1 MTDLQVFSAT
11 AMTVVLFAAAW
22 AKLRAP
28 DRFARALRSYEVIPQ
43 RTIPVL
49 VVAVPV
55 AELVFATLQWIDSLQ
70 PIVGIALVLMLVA
83 FTVLLLRS
91 LAAGKDA
98 DCGCFGSAVPEKVS
112 WFSVL
117 RNIVLIGLALVGA
130 LAAGG
135 SPGAGAVAAG
145 VTGLGVGVII
155 LVADQGV
162 VLISGP
168 RS

>member
-28 DRFARALRSYEVIPQ
+28 HRFERALRSYEVIPQ
-43 RTIPVL
+43 RALPIL

-55 AELVFATLQWIDSLQ
+55 TELVFATLQWVDPLQ
-70 PIVGIALVLMLVA
+70 PIVGIGLALMLVA

-112 WFSVL
+112 WFSIL

-130 LAAGG
+130 LAAGA
-135 SPGAGAVAAG
+135 SPGGGAAAAG
-145 VTGLGVGVII
+145 LTGLGVGVVI

-162 VLISGP
+162 VLITG
-168 RS
+168 RGG